1 MKSETQEAIISGAQQ
16 ALLSEKS
23 EGEVA
28 ISKVDQS
35 EDENSLATWLKIRC
49 DQQGK
54 SLRKRDLKQFEKEH
68 RVITKY
74 LEGLKPKQ
82 VSRELHMTVDEVNKA
97 LATFRRMTKKVID

>member
-49 DQQGK
+49 D
-54 SLRKRDLKQFEKEH
+54 
-68 RVITKY
+68 
-74 LEGLKPKQ
+74 
-82 VSRELHMTVDEVNKA
+82 
-97 LATFRRMTKKVID
+97 